1 MHKTPTF
8 ISILHYIRLIWIKTA
23 ILCEQL
29 VCIFVSAALLRSSIF
44 TINKINTR
52 KIKRERFGFF
62 LNKEAARKFTH
73 FTDLSMIH
81 RVYNL
86 GVSGGV

>member
-1 MHKTPTF
+1 VGKQSHLLPPVMHKTPTF
-8 ISILHYIRLIWIKTA
+8 ISIIHYIRLIWIKTA

-62 LNKEAARKFTH
+62 FKTKKSL
-73 FTDLSMIH
+73 
-81 RVYNL
+81 
-86 GVSGGV
+86 VSLPTLPIYP